1 MGIIGMI
8 VNASPMIKLVLI
20 ILLFF
25 SIASW
30 SIILQKLKY
39 FRKAEMETRQFY
51 DLFWDKRQFAAIS
64 EACNSFKTTPLARL
78 FLEGYKEFQFIEREM
93 DDTQDSQKRSAFTDG
108 IDNIERVLRRSTLTE
123 INRMEKAV
131 PFLATTGNTSPFIG
145 LFGTVWGLMSS
156 FRSIGLKG
164 SANLAVVAPGISEA
178 LITTAMGL
186 VAAIPAVIAYNHITT
201 RISRI
206 TSEMDNFST
215 DLLGVIEKLLKKD
228 KANETKNTYEL

>member
-1 MGIIGMI
+1 MI
-8 VNASPMIKLVLI
+8 VNAGPMVKLVLI

-30 SIILQKLKY
+30 SIILQKLKL

-51 DLFWDKRQFAAIS
+51 DLFWDKKQFAAIS
-64 EACNSFKTTPLARL
+64 EACNSFKTTPLTRL
-78 FLEGYKEFQFIEREM
+78 FLEGYKEFQFIKRGL
-93 DDTQDSQKRSAFTDG
+93 DNTQDAQRRSAFTEG
-108 IDNIERVLRRSTLTE
+108 MGNIERALRRTTLAE

-131 PFLATTGNTSPFIG
+131 PFLATTGNTTPFIG

-164 SANLAVVAPGISEA
+164 TANLAVVGPGISEA

-186 VAAIPAVIAYNHITT
+186 VAAIPAVIAYNHLTT
-201 RISRI
+201 KIARI
-206 TSEMDNFST
+206 TSEMENFSI
-215 DLLGVIEKLLKKD
+215 DFLGVIEKLLEKD
-228 KANETKNTYEL
+228 MTNGDTNIYEL